1 MLGRITSLKKKIAQK
16 LKKGFKMRFI
26 IISLIFYI
34 TSFSTAYGKPIDD
47 NKSVEV
53 KITEQLERINKKAK
67 KAEDN
72 TKQMLVLVRKLL
84 NKKKVEK
91 NNEQN

>member
-1 MLGRITSLKKKIAQK
+1 MK
-16 LKKGFKMRFI
+16 FI

-34 TSFSTAYGKPIDD
+34 TLFSTSYGKPIDD

-72 TKQMLVLVRKLL
+72 TKQMLVLVKKLL
-84 NKKKVEK
+84 KRKVEK

>member
-1 MLGRITSLKKKIAQK
+1 MK
-16 LKKGFKMRFI
+16 FI

-34 TSFSTAYGKPIDD
+34 TSFSITHGKPINA

-72 TKQMLVLVRKLL
+72 TKQMLVLVKKLL
-84 NKKKVEK
+84 NKRKVEK
-91 NNEQN
+91 KNEQN

>member
-1 MLGRITSLKKKIAQK
+1 MK
-16 LKKGFKMRFI
+16 FI

-34 TSFSTAYGKPIDD
+34 TLFSTLYGKPIDD

-72 TKQMLVLVRKLL
+72 TKQMLVLVKKLL
-84 NKKKVEK
+84 KRKVEK

>member
-1 MLGRITSLKKKIAQK
+1 
-16 LKKGFKMRFI
+16 MRFI
-26 IISLIFYI
+26 LISLIFYI
-34 TSFSTAYGKPIDD
+34 TLLSIPYCKPIDD
-47 NKSVEV
+47 NKVVEV

-72 TKQMLVLVRKLL
+72 TKQMLILVKKLL

>member
-1 MLGRITSLKKKIAQK
+1 MK
-16 LKKGFKMRFI
+16 FI
-26 IISLIFYI
+26 IIILIFYM
-34 TSFSTAYGKPIDD
+34 TSFSTAYGKPIDA

-72 TKQMLVLVRKLL
+72 TKQMLILVKKLL
-84 NKKKVEK
+84 NKRKVEK

>member
-1 MLGRITSLKKKIAQK
+1 MK
-16 LKKGFKMRFI
+16 FI

-34 TSFSTAYGKPIDD
+34 TLFTTSYGKPIDD

-67 KAEDN
+67 KGLQ
-72 TKQMLVLVRKLL
+72 TI
-84 NKKKVEK
+84 
-91 NNEQN
+91 